1 LKSSMQ
7 KIYRRHHE
15 LVDLYWYPFLK
26 W

>member
-15 LVDLYWYPFLK
+15 LDDLYWYPFLK